1 MSLLDKVISA
11 VTPPQS
17 EESRAEA
24 RQKARSA
31 AAPGDWLSLVLDH
44 HQQIEEAFA
53 QVRAAGDPQARR
65 RAQKT
70 LAILLNGHAMAEE
83 AVVYPALAH
92 IGKTMSA
99 EMAYTQQVAAKMQ
112 IAALDH
118 LDPMA
123 EDYLEKLGHLEGAVA
138 HHVYEEE
145 HSWFVDL
152 KEQAPPADQMM
163 VTERYKEEYDRYIQG
178 GEAPHVA
185 PGAGVVAARAETL

>member
-11 VTPPQS
+11 ITPP
-17 EESRAEA
+17 ESDERRAEA
-24 RQKARSA
+24 RQKARSV

-53 QVRAAGDPQARR
+53 RVRAAANAQSRR
-65 RAQKT
+65 EAQKA
-70 LAILLNGHAMAEE
+70 LAILLNGHSMAEE
-83 AVVYPALAH
+83 AVIYPALAH
-92 IGKTMSA
+92 IGKAMSA
-99 EMAYTQQVAAKMQ
+99 EMAYTQQIAAKMQ

-123 EDYLEKLGHLEGAVA
+123 EDYLDKLGHLEGAVA

-152 KEQAPPADQMM
+152 KEQAPPADQMR
-163 VTERYKEEYDRYIQG
+163 VSERYKEEYERYMRG
-178 GEAPHVA
+178 GMRTES
-185 PGAGVVAARAETL
+185 L